1 MNALEQAKSALKDAI
16 EGECDGIAI
25 TDAQAGRI
33 LDYLASVQL
42 SALSS
47 AETAEHA
54 PAAFFQRIN
63 KGGSG
68 EFVSIRWNIPDCDI
82 PDEGILYAAP
92 QQAAQPVPA
101 GMTDAQIIANAFAH
115 STIGSREDHFE
126 FTKHGIVLFARAILS
141 STESASWPAEVQPD
155 GSITP
160 VDPADMA
167 HSDLCSSNWKSSNGA
182 CNCNAAL
189 LARSNAPQPEA
200 AQPAPTN
207 AIVYPPD
214 GTVSPFAVIN
224 LGYGG
229 VQIGDSIHDHRLPA
243 LWFGKE
249 GKGMGHE
256 EDLNREAKEGETIA
270 VVTFANVEGLD
281 VLLTVL
287 QRIREK
293 SFPDAAL
300 PLPAQQVQNRKEV
313 HDALQKAFMTLQSS
327 GGEDRSI
334 VLKFNRKKN
343 AYIVHDFLLHC
354 AVKDDP
360 SNAGAQQVA
369 EQKDAERYR
378 FLRSMIHMTDEQKE
392 AIGDAKDATFLRGKA
407 S

>member
-47 AETAEHA
+47 AETAKPIAWLWTMHGWAVTAHGKHRAVKRYVDLCKPPISTQESDD
-54 PAAFFQRIN
+54 FI
-63 KGGSG
+63 SLM
-68 EFVSIRWNIPDCDI
+68 S
-82 PDEGILYAAP
+82 LYAAP
-92 QQAAQPVPA
+92 QQAAQPAPA
-101 GMTDAQIIANAFAH
+101 GMTDEEIDNLLEQARI
-115 STIGSREDHFE
+115 
-126 FTKHGIVLFARAILS
+126 GIVEGFGYKYDEKHLAEMLRSLS
-141 STESASWPAEVQPD
+141 
-155 GSITP
+155 
-160 VDPADMA
+160 
-167 HSDLCSSNWKSSNGA
+167 
-182 CNCNAAL
+182 
-189 LARSNAPQPEA
+189 RSNAPQPEA

-300 PLPAQQVQNRKEV
+300 PLPAQQAQCNQEV
-313 HDALQKAFMTLQSS
+313 HDALQKAFMSLQSS
-327 GGEDRSI
+327 GGEGRSI
-334 VLKFNRKKN
+334 VLKFNSKET
-343 AYIVHDFLLHC
+343 AYIVHAFLLHC

-378 FLRSMIHMTDEQKE
+378 WLRAPNTNVALVLDKVVGFE
-392 AIGDAKDATFLRGKA
+392 APTEGLGGGGYHRYEYRAGEELDAAIDAAIQSAKGEGNV
-407 S
+407 